1 MVQRTVALVA
11 IAALPASV
19 SAMVMADGQGTPLSQ
34 ADAKFMSAE
43 LLTADQRV
51 RNQLAHLDERGTA
64 PARDRTRAAIAATRS
79 FEIVLR
85 GTGGQ
90 RADQLRRALRLETR
104 WLGAVGSTLANPRS
118 ELRDEL
124 VTRDAALQDA
134 LAALPQS
141 GPRGVNGVRRLI
153 AYAKSREQAKPRRD
167 AVAGASTP

>member
-1 MVQRTVALVA
+1 MVRRTVALVA

-19 SAMVMADGQGTPLSQ
+19 SAMVMADGQGTPLSR

-43 LLTADQRV
+43 LLKVDQRV

-64 PARDRTRAAIAATRS
+64 PARARTRDALATTRS
-79 FEIVLR
+79 LEIVLR

-90 RADQLRRALRLETR
+90 RADQLRRAMRLETR

-124 VTRDAALQDA
+124 ITRDAALHDA
-134 LAALPQS
+134 LAELPQS
-141 GPRGVNGVRRLI
+141 GRRGVNGVRQLI
-153 AYAKSREQAKPRRD
+153 AYAKSREQAKPGRD
-167 AVAGASTP
+167 AGASTP